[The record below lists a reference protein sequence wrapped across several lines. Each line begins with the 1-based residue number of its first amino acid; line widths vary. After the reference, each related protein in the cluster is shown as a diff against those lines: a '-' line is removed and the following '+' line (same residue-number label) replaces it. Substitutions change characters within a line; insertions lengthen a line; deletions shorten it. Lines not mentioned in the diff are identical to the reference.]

1 MRLLTT
7 CLQIL
12 IVLLGGLAVGFAAEP
27 SDKDVVLKALGDEL
41 SRSMSLRLE
50 DLEQPYFVQ
59 YSVDDGTSYHVSARY
74 GALVSS
80 DQSRSRIL
88 HSQLRVGAPQLDNS
102 NFAGRGGFGGMR
114 GLGASSELPTDN
126 DYMALRHAV
135 WSATDLLYKDSVE
148 TLTQKRAYMRDR
160 NVADRPP
167 DFSQTTATTAIQ
179 DRTDLSFD
187 RSAWED
193 YVRRISA
200 QFAAYAHIQGAEVN
214 LTAGAETH
222 YLLNSEGSR
231 LRYGET
237 GVLLRITVEAQA
249 SDGERFSDSLSYFA
263 LLPNQLPKL
272 AEVQADAQQLANR
285 MAATIEA
292 PILEDYTGPVLLDGL
307 AAGQLFRQ
315 LLGRGLTAQTDPVG
329 SQRRSAA
336 GLDDLENR
344 LGKRILPVTFHIYDD
359 PRNAKFQDTFLSGQ
373 YLFDDEGVPPERV
386 EIVIDGKLQG
396 MVTSRAPTKQ
406 FAKSNGHGR
415 RSGGAATRAAIG
427 CLYVE
432 SSKGESPEELKK
444 ELMDAAE
451 AEGLKYGLRISNLQ
465 NRGAGGPGGFAGGF
479 GRRGGAGA
487 GRVVGDPISIYKVY
501 VADGREEPV
510 RGCEFGTLD
519 VRSLRRIIAAG
530 KLQTVHN
537 AAGGGAP
544 ASSVIAPA
552 MLFEELEVSRIR
564 QEAEKKPILEAP
576 HARSQAAR

>member
-1 MRLLTT
+1 MSLPTRRLKITIMLF
-7 CLQIL
+7 
-12 IVLLGGLAVGFAAEP
+12 GGLAMGFAAEP
-27 SDKDVVLKALGDEL
+27 SDKDVVLKALGDEM

-59 YSVDDGTSYHVSARY
+59 YSVDDATSYHVSARY

-88 HSQLRVGAPQLDNS
+88 HSQVRVGTPQLDNS

-167 DFSQTTATTAIQ
+167 DFSQTAATTAIQ

-200 QFAAYAHIQGAEVN
+200 QFGTYAQLQSAEVN

-222 YLLNSEGSR
+222 YLLNSEGAR

-237 GVLLRITVEAQA
+237 GALLRITAEAQA
-249 SDGERFSDSLSYFA
+249 SDGERLSDSLSYFA
-263 LLPNQLPKL
+263 LLPEQLPKL
-272 AEVQADAQQLANR
+272 AEVLADVQKLAKR
-285 MAATIEA
+285 LAVALEA
-292 PILEDYTGPVLLDGL
+292 PILDDYTGPVLVDDL
-307 AAGQLFRQ
+307 AAGQLFWH
-315 LLGRGLTAQTDPVG
+315 LLGRGLAAQTDPVG

-359 PRNAKFQDTFLSGQ
+359 PRNARFEDAYLSGH

-386 EIVIDGKLQG
+386 EIVTDGKLEG

-415 RSGGAATRAAIG
+415 RGGGASARAAIG
-427 CLYVE
+427 CLYIE

-444 ELMDAAE
+444 ELIDAAE
-451 AEGLKYGLRISNLQ
+451 AEGLKYGLRVSNLQ
-465 NRGAGGPGGFAGGF
+465 NRVAGGAGGF

-487 GRVVGDPISIYKVY
+487 GRVVGDPISIFRVY

-510 RGCEFGTLD
+510 RGCEFGSLD

-530 KLQTVHN
+530 RIQTVQN
-537 AAGGGAP
+537 AAGGGTP

-552 MLFEELEVSRIR
+552 VLFEELELSRIR
-564 QEAEKKPILEAP
+564 QEAEKRPILEAP
-576 HARSQAAR
+576 HARKRAAP